1 MTIIFIMQDEE
12 KSFNPL
18 SLILKLLKKG
28 LNKFTP
34 PWVDEI
40 TTDPVTFTGQTGKLS
55 RHSHL
60 TIPLSVIQPSN
71 SNYAKTLQHPR
82 QRPQSPLRQ
91 TEQVEQKTNYRP
103 TKPKNHQGSGV

>member
-1 MTIIFIMQDEE
+1 MKE
-12 KSFNPL
+12 NH
-18 SLILKLLKKG
+18 LILCLKFG
-28 LNKFTP
+28 NYSNKDLDEFTP
-34 PWVDEI
+34 PSVDEI

-60 TIPLSVIQPSN
+60 TIPLPVVQPSN
-71 SNYAKTLQHPR
+71 TDYAKTLQPPR

-103 TKPKNHQGSGV
+103 PTPKNH